1 MFINFTNGKMLRRV
15 FVTEFISMIGL
26 RNVWKYVF
34 FQTVADTNYKK
45 I

>member
-15 FVTEFISMIGL
+15 FVTELISMIGL
-26 RNVWKYVF
+26 RNVWKYFF
-34 FQTVADTNYKK
+34 FQTATDTNYKK

>member
-26 RNVWKYVF
+26 TNVWKYGF
-34 FQTVADTNYKK
+34 FETVGYANYKK

>member
-26 RNVWKYVF
+26 RNVWKYGF
-34 FQTVADTNYKK
+34 FSNTSRYKL
-45 I
+45 